1 MKWQDIVLALRVIA
15 VVVGTVATA
24 LAALTADPTPLV
36 GGVLALGGVV
46 GLRE

>member
-15 VVVGTVATA
+15 VAVATVATA
-24 LAALTADPTPLV
+24 LAALTADPMPLV
-36 GGVLALGGVV
+36 GGALALGGLV